1 MHLNGTEEKLRIQK
15 NKNGHLNF
23 EPVLD
28 QLSLKA
34 KDAKALKARKAC
46 EIVEISLLESP
57 ENSFYQDHK
66 VITNH
71 DKNSPISM
79 DSEKFFAIPD

>member
-1 MHLNGTEEKLRIQK
+1 MHLNATEEKLCIQK

-28 QLSLKA
+28 QVSLKA
-34 KDAKALKARKAC
+34 KDAKAVKARKAS

-66 VITNH
+66 VITNP